1 MFSRKL
7 LAAPFLA
14 VVLAAGLPE
23 WISTIEARHK
33 LEEIFYSTVT
43 FGANTVSWRRPPRET
58 VPALTQ
64 QIQQSPA
71 DAQLFYLRAREAEAQ
86 LDFAAAEADWT
97 KYVQLAPDR
106 ASAWREKAD
115 FHQRR
120 LEPEKEL
127 AALLELAKLPAAGPD
142 ALRPATSQQAWTA
155 LERAQAVVTSH
166 LLPDERALAV
176 FRAREARYP
185 TLQQS
190 YARFVQWLLARQRW
204 ADAEAL
210 IARAAQAFPGDEA
223 WPLTMRA
230 AIERGRSGAAA
241 AVAFYDRSYQPAWPD
256 SLLSAYF
263 GLLEE
268 AGARRAFADTARQRF
283 AADPA
288 SLDAASR
295 LFHHY
300 RLTGDSSA
308 AQRVLHDLNKARAG
322 RWSPDEQLLLGGFHA
337 AVQNYEE
344 AARRYHA
351 AHASGSPAA
360 SERGLASLIELLV
373 QQAAQP
379 FRFGGG
385 DLSFYRDIAS
395 LDTSPGFWNGIL
407 SLVLNGQSPS
417 AELSE
422 QERKAVG
429 YFHRAA
435 AAELLRAFD
444 SRFPQS
450 SRRPSLH
457 AAVIEASA
465 LHAEADRIVRL
476 GTAFLAAFPQA
487 PQRTRVA
494 LLTADAHAR
503 LRQTQPEFALY
514 DSLLN
519 ELAAGAG
526 RVPVGE
532 NIRAPRSVEYPRVL
546 DRYIARLVAMRQP
559 VQALALYRREIDR
572 NPNDPGLYERLAAFL
587 EQNRMT
593 ADIEATYRRAI
604 QQFPDKTWSHKLARF
619 FLRRKMNAQFD
630 QYTREI
636 SAVFSGTELASYL
649 QVAAQQGALDPVLYR
664 QVNLYAYR
672 RFPHHLPFVRNL
684 LAAYTNR
691 ATADPVEWERLL
703 RANWMYED
711 ALRSRFFEYLSRTRK
726 LDAELAALQA
736 QANAS
741 PAAAL
746 WVAEAEAWKGHFES
760 AAPLLTKLA
769 ADFPADASLV
779 ARAASIHRSLAA
791 WEPARIDTAIK
802 LEETLARAHPADS
815 AILTRLGEMEA
826 ERERFAQAASHWERI
841 IGAVPGR
848 PAAYLEAATLH
859 WDYYQY
865 AGALSRIAA
874 ARQRLGSPRLF
885 AFEAGAIH
893 ENQGDLAAAAREYVA
908 GAVEEGADSN
918 SRRRLIRVATRP
930 AWRQP
935 VDAALGTLSDPAQTL
950 ALRVSL
956 LESQSRRADIE
967 ALLIQSL
974 ASASPALLSEIRTHA
989 SRSGLTTVERRVLE
1003 REYAL
1008 AAHPAARMAALAS
1021 RMRFEESANNPAAA
1035 TQAAETLLRDH
1046 PRSLGAI
1053 RTAVNHAWR
1062 SGRRARA
1069 ADILLAA
1076 APSAYPALQRSFR
1089 LEAIGKLAEAGEF
1102 ARAHAEAAP
1111 LLAADPIDEQIV
1123 ALKADAFARA
1133 KDDRALT
1140 AFYRDTVAAV
1150 QKSSL
1155 PPPARATRLAS
1166 LRRAWIPALL
1176 RLNDSPGAAD
1186 QYIELLKQFPEDEAL
1201 QSEAAR
1207 FSLASGQRARITAYF
1222 AKAETDSPRDARW
1235 PLIRAR
1241 LENEF
1246 GDYNAALAAWGRAVA
1261 LRPERVDLLGNR
1273 ARLEERLS
1281 QFDAALASY
1290 RKLYEISFRNPA
1302 WLADG
1307 ARVLA
1312 RQAKPDDCLRWL
1324 REAYVDNRPAL
1335 AANHLPVAER
1345 LLEWGFPE
1353 QARAELQNVF
1363 RLADASTDLDRAAAA
1378 LARAHV
1384 TLRQFDALAPALNAT
1399 AAAMEPARRRAFQR
1413 RWLLQ
1418 AASAAGPLYTPEE
1431 RQRFAVW
1438 LDALRGAV
1446 DPPTLA
1452 EAALQAGVP
1461 DAAARFYNEALLVA
1475 PAADNSSEYLE
1486 QLVRLQSQRQQFA
1499 ELGRQ
1504 LEAYHRVYPNNSEKA
1519 SLLRRARHAYFAAG
1533 DDASELR
1540 LLNALDAAGAASSED
1555 RERLFE
1561 LATRRAPATLSPR
1574 QAQNSGFMDALAN
1587 YALRAGKPPIAV
1599 QAVASRRSPLWQNA
1613 HRALTGL
1620 YFAENSPVVRKAFLD
1635 SLGPERIGDKLA
1647 LAGNRDATLAGDVW
1661 FSYAGRYGA
1670 WLQMAGDANSPHYL
1684 AALVERRYNSASAYL
1699 ALGEESSGAASER
1712 AFQTALTLDEHLPAA
1727 WSRLAAIA
1735 LARGDR
1741 AAAAAHYRR
1750 AVDELRWSHDN
1761 RRIEEWFWSE
1771 SARAFR
1777 EAAAAG
1783 LAAEIREPAEA
1794 LLRAYVK
1801 RNGAYRVRELLEGA
1815 LVLAGDA
1822 AAGIEWVARIAR
1834 SAGDPAGFLAQL
1846 NQEGWLPAEGRETL
1860 LKLQVDFALDQFTR
1874 ATGDDRSFAQEVLES
1889 ARIRYASHLL
1899 QQRKAALA
1907 SPIVAALVTYPD
1919 IRDRFDILELR
1930 LQLAAL
1936 ENRTAALLPD
1946 LPADP
1951 EQLRSLGASL
1961 RRAGFADASRAVLT
1975 ASYEADLRL
1984 GNAESAIPGLA
1995 AIHLEAG
2002 ASEKALPLLDAY
2014 VMQSPVPFARHGVAG
2029 RLLLGHQRKAEAVR
2043 YLAPLAAAEPWN
2055 RSARALLAE
2064 AREDDDALAAIAAD
2078 AAAPY
2083 ADRLRAAQW
2092 IGGNRARP
2100 IQSGAGELD
2109 LLASGPVA
2117 APAAE
2122 QPLWAAARRAA
2133 ARSAADNPT
2142 RIRLYRG
2149 LLAVDVADDD
2159 SLRSLFRLLA
2169 QTGRPREAVSALAD
2183 RTYLLSS
2190 VDDRLLLASAFVRA
2204 GHLQRALDILD
2215 TGLADAP
2222 PGERQRWL
2230 AAVTA
2235 VRAQAAREEQNQLR
2249 RPHIGAEL
2257 EQPNLVRPRLVA
2269 PQGAAR

>member
-7 LAAPFLA
+7 LAAPCFA
-14 VVLAAGLPE
+14 IVLAAGLPE
-23 WISTIEARHK
+23 WISTIEVRTK

-43 FGANTVSWRRPPRET
+43 FGANTLAWRRPPRET
-58 VPALTQ
+58 RPALTQ
-64 QIQQSPA
+64 QIQQTPA
-71 DAQLFYLRAREAEAQ
+71 DAQLYYLRAREAEAQ
-86 LDFAAAEADWT
+86 LDFSAAEADWS
-97 KYVQLAPDR
+97 KYAALAPDR
-106 ASAWREKAD
+106 ASGWREKAG

-120 LEPEKEL
+120 AEPEKEL
-127 AALLELAKLPAAGPD
+127 AVLLELAKIPAAGPD
-142 ALRPATSQQAWTA
+142 ALRPTAAQQSWLA
-155 LERAQAVVTSH
+155 LERAESVVTDH
-166 LLPDERALAV
+166 LLPDDRALAV
-176 FRAREARYP
+176 HRAREARYP
-185 TLQQS
+185 KEQQT
-190 YARFVQWLLARQRW
+190 YTRFAQWLLARQRW
-204 ADAEAL
+204 AEVEAL
-210 IARAAQAFPGDEA
+210 IGRAALAFPGDEA
-223 WPLTMRA
+223 WPLMMRA
-230 AIERGRSGAAA
+230 AVERGHAGPPAAA
-241 AVAFYDRSYQPAWPD
+241 ALYDRSYQPSWPD
-256 SLLSAYF
+256 ALLTAYF
-263 GLLEE
+263 RVLDE
-268 AGARRAFADTARQRF
+268 AAARRAFVDTARQRF
-283 AADPA
+283 ATDPA

-308 AQRVLHDLNKARAG
+308 AQRILHDLNKAHAG
-322 RWSPDEQLLLGGFHA
+322 RWSPEEQLLLGRFHA
-337 AVQNYEE
+337 AVQNHEE

-351 AHASGSPAA
+351 ASASNDPAA
-360 SERGLASLIELLV
+360 AERGLSALIELLV

-385 DLSFYRDIAS
+385 DLSFYRDIAT
-395 LDTSPGFWNGIL
+395 LDTNPGFWNGIL
-407 SLVLNGQSPS
+407 SLVLNGQSPA
-417 AELSE
+417 AELGE

-435 AAELLRAFD
+435 AAELLRVFD
-444 SRFPQS
+444 TRFPRS
-450 SRRPSLH
+450 ARRGSLH

-465 LHAEADRIVRL
+465 LHAEADRVVRL
-476 GTAFLAAFPQA
+476 GTAFLAAFPSA
-487 PQRTRVA
+487 PERTRVA

-514 DSLLN
+514 DALLN
-519 ELAAGAG
+519 ELAANSG

-532 NIRAPRSVEYPRVL
+532 NIRAPRNVEYPRVL

-559 VQALALYRREIDR
+559 AQALALYRREIDR

-593 ADIEATYRRAI
+593 AEIEATYRRAI

-619 FLRRKMNAQFD
+619 FLRRKMSAQFD

-636 SAVFSGTELASYL
+636 AAVFSGTELAAYL
-649 QVAAQQGALDPVLYR
+649 QVSSQQGALDPVLYR
-664 QVNLYAYR
+664 QINLYAYR
-672 RFPHHLPFVRNL
+672 RFPHHMPFVRNL
-684 LAAYTNR
+684 LAAYANR

-703 RANWMYED
+703 RANWMYD
-711 ALRSRFFEYLSRTRK
+711 DYLRSRFFEYLSRTRK
-726 LDAELAALQA
+726 LDAELAALQS
-736 QANAS
+736 QTNTS
-741 PAAAL
+741 QAAAL
-746 WVAEAEAWKGHFES
+746 WVAEAETWKGHFET

-769 ADFPADASLV
+769 ADFPADTSLV
-779 ARAASIHRSLAA
+779 ARAASIHRSLAS
-791 WEPARIDTAIK
+791 WDPAQLDTAIK
-802 LEETLARAHPADS
+802 LEETLARAHPADA

-826 ERERFAQAASHWERI
+826 ERERFGPAATYWDRI
-841 IGAVPGR
+841 IGAAPGR
-848 PAAYLEAATLH
+848 SASYLETATLH

-865 AGALSRIAA
+865 ADALRRIAD
-874 ARQRLGSPRLF
+874 ARGRLHSPRLF
-885 AFEAGAIH
+885 AFEAGAIY

-908 GAVEEGADSN
+908 GAIDEGTDSN
-918 SRRRLIRVATRP
+918 SRRRLIRVASRP

-935 VDAALGTLSDPAQTL
+935 VDAALGALNHPAQTL

-967 ALLIQSL
+967 ALLAHAIP
-974 ASASPALLSEIRTHA
+974 SAAPALLSDIRAHA
-989 SRSGLTTVERRVLE
+989 RRSGLTAVERRVLE
-1003 REYAL
+1003 REYSL
-1008 AAHPAARMAALAS
+1008 ASHPAARMAALAE

-1035 TQAAETLLRDH
+1035 AQAADTLLRDH

-1062 SGRRARA
+1062 SGRRTRA
-1069 ADILLAA
+1069 AEILLAS
-1076 APSAYPALQRSFR
+1076 APNAYPALQRSFR
-1089 LEAIGKLAEAGEF
+1089 LEAIRKLTEAGEF

-1111 LLAADPIDEQIV
+1111 LLAADPIDEQLV

-1150 QKSSL
+1150 QRSPL
-1155 PPPARATRLAS
+1155 PGAARATRLAS
-1166 LRRAWIPALL
+1166 LRRAWIPALV

-1186 QYIELLKQFPEDEAL
+1186 QYIELLKQYPEDEAL

-1207 FSLASGQRARITAYF
+1207 FALGSGQRARITAYF
-1222 AKAETDSPRDARW
+1222 AKAESDSPRDARW

-1246 GDYNAALAAWGRAVA
+1246 GDYSAALAAWGRAVA
-1261 LRPERVDLLGNR
+1261 LRPERVDLLGSR

-1281 QFDAALASY
+1281 QFDTALASY

-1307 ARVLA
+1307 ARILA
-1312 RQAKPDDCLRWL
+1312 RQGKAADCVRWL
-1324 REAYVDNRPAL
+1324 REAYVDNRPAM
-1335 AANHLPVAER
+1335 AANHIPVAER
-1345 LLEWGFPE
+1345 LLDWGFAE

-1363 RLADASTDLDRAAAA
+1363 RLADANTDIDRAAAA
-1378 LARAHV
+1378 LARAHA
-1384 TLRQFDALAPALNAT
+1384 TLRQLDTLAPALNAA
-1399 AAAMEPARRRAFQR
+1399 AAAMTPEPRAAYQR
-1413 RWLLQ
+1413 RWLRQ
-1418 AASAAGPLYTPEE
+1418 AASFAGPLYTPEE
-1431 RQRFAVW
+1431 KQRFAVW
-1438 LDALRGAV
+1438 LDAQRGAV
-1446 DPPTLA
+1446 DPETLA
-1452 EAALQAGVP
+1452 SAALQAGVP
-1461 DAAARFYNEALLVA
+1461 ESAAHFYHEAMLAA
-1475 PAADNSSEYLE
+1475 PSGERASEYLE
-1486 QLVRLQSQRQQFA
+1486 QLIRLQSQRQQFA

-1519 SLLRRARHAYFAAG
+1519 SLLQRARHAYHAAG
-1533 DDASELR
+1533 DDNAELR
-1540 LLNALDAAGAASSED
+1540 LLNALDAAGAASSEE

-1561 LATRRAPATLSPR
+1561 LATRRVPAAVSPR
-1574 QAQNSGFMDALAN
+1574 QAQNAGFMDALAN
-1587 YALRAGKPPIAV
+1587 YALRAGKPPIAA
-1599 QAVASRRSPLWQNA
+1599 QAIANRRSPLWQNA

-1620 YFAENSPVVRKAFLD
+1620 YFAENTPVVRKAFLD

-1647 LAGNRDATLAGDVW
+1647 LAGNRDTTLAGDVW

-1670 WLQMAGDANSPHYL
+1670 WLQMAGDPNSPHYL

-1699 ALGEESSGAASER
+1699 ALGEESGGAAAER

-1735 LARGDR
+1735 AARGDR

-1794 LLRAYVK
+1794 LLRTYVK
-1801 RNGAYRVRELLEGA
+1801 RNGAYRIRELLEGA

-1822 AAGIEWVARIAR
+1822 SAGVEWVARIAR

-1846 NQEGWLPAEGRETL
+1846 NNEGWLPAEGRETL
-1860 LKLQVDFALDQFTR
+1860 LKLQVDLALEQFTR
-1874 ATGDDRSFAQEVLES
+1874 ATGDDRAFAQEVLET
-1889 ARIRYASHLL
+1889 ARIRYAAHLL
-1899 QQRKAALA
+1899 QQRKPAPAR
-1907 SPIVAALVTYPD
+1907 PIVEALLTNPE
-1919 IRDRFDILELR
+1919 IRERFDLLELR

-1936 ENRTAALLPD
+1936 ENRIAAFLPD
-1946 LPADP
+1946 LPPDP

-1961 RRAGFADASRAVLT
+1961 RRAGFADAARAVLT
-1975 ASYEADLRL
+1975 LSYETDLRF

-1995 AIHLEAG
+1995 ALHLEAG
-2002 ASEKALPLLDAY
+2002 APERALPLFDTY
-2014 VMQSPVPFARHGVAG
+2014 VMQPAVPFARHAVAG
-2029 RLLLGHQRKAEAVR
+2029 RLLLDHQRKAEAVR
-2043 YLAPLAAAEPWN
+2043 YLTPLAAAEPWN
-2055 RSARALLAE
+2055 RTARAMLAE
-2064 AREDDDALAAIAAD
+2064 AREDDAALAAIAAD
-2078 AAAPY
+2078 AMAPY

-2092 IGGNRARP
+2092 IGANRARS

-2149 LLAVDVADDD
+2149 VLAVDVADDE

-2169 QTGRPREAVSALAD
+2169 QSGRPREAISALAE
-2183 RTYLLSS
+2183 RTYILTSAE
-2190 VDDRLLLASAFVRA
+2190 DRLLLAAALVRA
-2204 GHLQRALDILD
+2204 GQLQRALDIYD
-2215 TGLADAP
+2215 IGLADSP
-2222 PGERQRWL
+2222 PPDRQRWQS
-2230 AAVTA
+2230 AAA
-2235 VRAQAAREEQNQLR
+2235 IARAQADRDEQNQRR
-2249 RPHIGAEL
+2249 RPLIGAEL
-2257 EQPNLVRPRLVA
+2257 EQPNVVRPRLAA
-2269 PQGAAR
+2269 PQGGAR